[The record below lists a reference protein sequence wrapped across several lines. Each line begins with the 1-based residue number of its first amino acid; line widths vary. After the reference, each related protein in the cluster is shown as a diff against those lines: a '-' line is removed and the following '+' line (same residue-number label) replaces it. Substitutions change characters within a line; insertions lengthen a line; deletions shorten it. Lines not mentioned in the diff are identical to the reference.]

1 MSVTQRRVRER
12 EARVSLILD
21 AALQVFTTRG
31 LHEGTMEEIAEA
43 AELGK
48 ATLYYYFPSKETILS
63 ALVEMTIEHHFDGI
77 REAAQQA
84 SNPLEA
90 TSAIIRGFAA
100 NYERTPDLFRLFYM
114 ALLAPSDDV
123 APAVRA
129 FAKYHHEWRK
139 SLQEDI
145 SPSLEG
151 TGISPEILVSFT
163 GTHVHGINLLALSG
177 RDLETLVE
185 DAISAVGAL
194 LGAGG
199 GAIQ

>member
-90 TSAIIRGFAA
+90 TSAIIRGFAV